1 MEEIWKSIGGFEGIY
16 QISNCGN
23 VRSVKRSKNLK
34 HNNSHGYFTVDL
46 YLNGIRKK
54 IRVHRLVAEAFIPN
68 PDNKPEVNHEDGVK
82 TNNNASNLTWM
93 THSENGLHAYRT
105 GLNYTVTNT
114 YWKGKIGTEHS
125 KSKPV
130 IQTNEAGNVLNR
142 FAGAREAERQTGV
155 SYQHISSCCTG
166 KQKTA
171 GGYVWKFDNQ

>member
-1 MEEIWKSIGGFEGIY
+1 
-16 QISNCGN
+16 
-23 VRSVKRSKNLK
+23 
-34 HNNSHGYFTVDL
+34 
-46 YLNGIRKK
+46 
-54 IRVHRLVAEAFIPN
+54 
-68 PDNKPEVNHEDGVK
+68 
-82 TNNNASNLTWM
+82 M

-130 IQTNEAGNVLNR
+130 IQTNEAGNILNR
-142 FAGAREAERQTGV
+142 FAGAREAERKTGV